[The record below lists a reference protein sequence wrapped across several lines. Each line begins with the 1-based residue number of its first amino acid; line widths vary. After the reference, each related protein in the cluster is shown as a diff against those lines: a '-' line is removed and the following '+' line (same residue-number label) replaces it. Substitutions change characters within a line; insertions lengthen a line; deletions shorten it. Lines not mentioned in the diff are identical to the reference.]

1 MPRARA
7 NGIEIE
13 YEEFGNACDQP
24 VLLIM
29 GLGAQMILWDEV
41 FCESLAGRG
50 YRVIR
55 FDNRDVGLS
64 TWLDDLG
71 TPNLLAVMSAR
82 LLGQKVDAPYLV
94 SDMAADAAALLD
106 ALGIDAAHVVGAS
119 MGGMIA
125 QAMAIEHPT
134 RVLSLTS
141 MMSSTGEP
149 SLPRPKSEAREVLL
163 SPAPRDREQVIE
175 RAVRIFR
182 AIGSPG
188 FPFDEERIRGHAA
201 HSFDRA
207 FNPAGAARQ
216 LTAVVAS
223 GSRKRALASLRVPTL
238 VIHGSDD
245 PLFPVTCGVDT
256 AELIP
261 GAKLVVIE
269 GMGHDLPRQA
279 WPCIVGAIDD
289 LARGA

>member
-13 YEEFGNACDQP
+13 YEEFGNACDEP

-29 GLGAQMILWDEV
+29 GLGAQMILWDEP

-64 TWLDDLG
+64 SWLDHLG
-71 TPNLLAVMSAR
+71 VPNLLAVMSAR
-82 LLGQKVDAPYLV
+82 LLGRKIDAPYLV
-94 SDMAADAAALLD
+94 SDMAADAAALVG
-106 ALGIDAAHVVGAS
+106 ALGLDAAHVVGAS

-125 QAMAIEHPT
+125 QTMAIEHPG

-141 MMSSTGEP
+141 IMSTSGEP
-149 SLPRPKSEAREVLL
+149 SLPQPKLEAREALL
-163 SPAPRDREQVIE
+163 SPAPRDREQAIE

-201 HSFDRA
+201 RSFDRA

-216 LTAVVAS
+216 LTAIVAS
-223 GSRKRALASLRVPTL
+223 GSRKRALAALSVPAL
-238 VIHGSDD
+238 VIHGRDD
-245 PLFPVTCGVDT
+245 PLVPVTCGVDT
-256 AELIP
+256 AESIP

-269 GMGHDLPRQA
+269 GMGHDLPRET
-279 WPCIVGAIDD
+279 WPLIVGAIDD
-289 LARGA
+289 LARGD

>member
-13 YEEFGNACDQP
+13 YEEFGDAGDEP

-29 GLGAQMILWDEV
+29 GLGAQMILWDEA

-64 TWLDDLG
+64 TWLDHLG

-82 LLGQKVDAPYLV
+82 LFGRKVDAPYLV
-94 SDMAADAAALLD
+94 SDMAADAAALVD
-106 ALGIDAAHVVGAS
+106 ALGLDAAHVVGAS

-125 QAMAIEHPT
+125 QAMAIEHPG

-141 MMSSTGEP
+141 MMSTTGEP
-149 SLPRPKSEAREVLL
+149 SLPQSKPEAREVLL
-163 SPAPRDREQVIE
+163 SPAPRDREQAIE

-188 FPFDEERIRGHAA
+188 FPFDEERIRGYAA
-201 HSFDRA
+201 RSFDRA

-216 LTAVVAS
+216 LTAIVAS
-223 GSRKRALASLRVPTL
+223 GSRKRALAALRVPTL

-245 PLFPVTCGVDT
+245 PLVPVTCGVDT
-256 AELIP
+256 AESIP
-261 GAKLVVIE
+261 GAKLVVID

-279 WPCIVGAIDD
+279 WPRIVGAIDD
-289 LARGA
+289 LALGA